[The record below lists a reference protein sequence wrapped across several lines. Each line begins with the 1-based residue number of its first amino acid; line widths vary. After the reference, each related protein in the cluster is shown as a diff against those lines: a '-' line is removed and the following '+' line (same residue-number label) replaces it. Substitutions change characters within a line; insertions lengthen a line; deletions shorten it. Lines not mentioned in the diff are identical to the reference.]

1 MRPVECGIW
10 DLLDRSRL
18 LSPPELSEARAK
30 AARFGR
36 DDVSVAIH
44 LAESGLITP
53 WQSLQLLAG
62 RTSFSL
68 GAYRL
73 LDCIGSGGA
82 ATIYKARH
90 HKTGSTLALKVL
102 CGADPQ
108 HPMAQARFR
117 REARAAAA
125 VKHPHIVAT
134 YGGQC
139 IDGVRFLTMEYV
151 DGEDLDRWLKRF
163 DSLPLEWCCEVARQ
177 AALGLEHIHRHA
189 IVHRDV
195 KPSNLLLVAR
205 ASQEP
210 PLVKIAD
217 LGAACMKSPAGECLT
232 PLTTVNQ
239 FLGTPNFVA
248 PEQVLNARDVDHRA
262 DIFSLGCT
270 LFKLLTYTIP
280 WQGATVAEK
289 LLARTRQ
296 DAPRASRFRGEIPQG
311 LDDLIA
317 RMLARRPDQRFAS
330 AREVA
335 QALAPFTGRAGPTFR
350 QPGAALASPPKSHAA
365 ALDGAAMWRL
375 ERCSATG
382 LREAYPLGKT
392 DRLVVGRAP
401 DCDIQVK
408 DLQVSRRHCLLI
420 YQNSRWVLEDL
431 GSNNGTLVNGVKI
444 ERAELKEGD
453 EFRLGGT
460 TLALVMRR
468 SGGEA
473 WFESSAATTP
483 PPATVDQ
490 LLVDSLAGLA
500 LTGHGRETIHA
511 SCDNDTSQAF
521 PVRKRVRF
529 GRRR

>member
-1 MRPVECGIW
+1 
-10 DLLDRSRL
+10 
-18 LSPPELSEARAK
+18 
-30 AARFGR
+30 
-36 DDVSVAIH
+36 
-44 LAESGLITP
+44 
-53 WQSLQLLAG
+53 
-62 RTSFSL
+62 
-68 GAYRL
+68 
-73 LDCIGSGGA
+73 
-82 ATIYKARH
+82 
-90 HKTGSTLALKVL
+90 
-102 CGADPQ
+102 
-108 HPMAQARFR
+108 MAVARFR

-134 YGGQC
+134 YGGHC
-139 IDGVRFLTMEYV
+139 IDGVRFLAMEYV
-151 DGEDLDRWLKRF
+151 DGEDLDRRLKRF
-163 DSLPLEWCCEVARQ
+163 DAPSLEWCCEVARQ
-177 AALGLEHIHRHA
+177 AALGLEHIHRHG

-205 ASQEP
+205 ASHMP

-217 LGAACMKSPAGECLT
+217 LGAACMKSAAGERLT
-232 PLTTVNQ
+232 PLTTLNQ

-270 LFKLLTYTIP
+270 LFKLLTGKTP

-296 DAPRASRFRGEIPQG
+296 DAPRASDFRSEIPQQ

-317 RMLARRPDQRFAS
+317 RMLARRADQRLAS

-335 QALAPFTGRAGPTFR
+335 QALEPFAGPAGRTFG
-350 QPGAALASPPKSHAA
+350 QPGAPVPRPPKPQAA
-365 ALDGAAMWRL
+365 AQDGAAMWRL
-375 ERCSATG
+375 ERCGATG
-382 LREAYPLGKT
+382 LRESYPLGET
-392 DRLVVGRAP
+392 DRWVMGRAP

-408 DLQVSRRHCLLI
+408 DSQVSRRHCVLTYLS
-420 YQNSRWVLEDL
+420 SRWVLEDL

-468 SGGEA
+468 GGEQA
-473 WFESSAATTP
+473 RSERSAATAP
-483 PPATVDQ
+483 PPASVDKP
-490 LLVDSLAGLA
+490 LADSLASLA

-511 SCDNDTSQAF
+511 SCGNDTSQAF
-521 PVRKRVRF
+521 LVRKRVRF